1 MIESH
6 SEQQRQQLSAC
17 HWQPR
22 QTLHH
27 VDAHRSQ
34 RRGEYPMTRRKNRQ
48 WILNARPAG
57 KLTGEEFFWNEAPIP
72 QPSDGQVLIRT
83 LWLSVDPAQRIWMSR
98 DSYKPAVP
106 LGDVMQ
112 SFAVGQ
118 VLVSRH
124 PEFKPGD
131 LVRGDFSWQDYVVT
145 DGKGF
150 GGMQK
155 LPPGVPLNLA
165 LSLFGVNGLTA
176 YFGITEIGQIKAG
189 ETVVVSSAAGA
200 TGSVAGQIA
209 KIKGC
214 RVIGTAG
221 GKEKCDWLVKEAHFD
236 AAIDYKS
243 EDIGARLSELCPNG
257 IDVFFDNVGGAVLN
271 EVLARINI
279 KARIV
284 LCGSISKSDPSEPG
298 PANYSNLVAR
308 RGRMEGFTGLDY
320 PARIPEAFE
329 ALGRW
334 QREGTLVHK
343 EDVVFG
349 LENAPRALL
358 RLFTGENFGKQLV
371 RVADAAA

>member
-1 MIESH
+1 
-6 SEQQRQQLSAC
+6 
-17 HWQPR
+17 
-22 QTLHH
+22 
-27 VDAHRSQ
+27 
-34 RRGEYPMTRRKNRQ
+34 
-48 WILNARPAG
+48 
-57 KLTGEEFFWNEAPIP
+57 
-72 QPSDGQVLIRT
+72 
-83 LWLSVDPAQRIWMSR
+83 
-98 DSYKPAVP
+98 
-106 LGDVMQ
+106 
-112 SFAVGQ
+112 
-118 VLVSRH
+118 
-124 PEFKPGD
+124 
-131 LVRGDFSWQDYVVT
+131 
-145 DGKGF
+145 
-150 GGMQK
+150 MQK
-155 LPPGVPLNLA
+155 LPPGVPPNLS

-214 RVIGTAG
+214 RVIGTEG

-236 AAIDYKS
+236 AAIDYER

-271 EVLARINI
+271 EVLARMNI

-320 PARIPEAFE
+320 PARIPEALE

-334 QREGTLVHK
+334 QREGALVHK

-349 LENAPRALL
+349 LENAPRTLL

-371 RVADAAA
+371 KVADAAA